1 MLIVAFSLLTSVA
14 LQQTEVNISMGS
26 GKGTTIRVIAHDA
39 DSTRKPDNEKPI
51 VATAEQLATAFLNPD
66 ARTLLARARA
76 ARIGQDSSLR
86 EYDASALQR
95 TTLGLAV
102 TRFGRE
108 RIVFRH
114 EVATRVRWDRAV
126 GARIDVTGRRTVVP
140 LVGGPATV
148 EIESVV
154 SPIPYYPGRDALWI
168 GLTRSNPSATH
179 DEIIHPLANGAE
191 ALYTYRA
198 GDSISFRLPD
208 GTSIH
213 LRELEVRPRK
223 ADWHTVVGSLWFDT
237 RTGQLVR
244 AAYRLSQPVDLLH
257 DDDDDHPGFLASALL
272 RPSTA
277 TITGVAVEY
286 GLYQGRFWLPRT
298 QVGEGKVQVGFVRMP
313 MRIEEHFTYN
323 NVNALDSIP
332 VMPPPRSLNS
342 GRVNDS
348 VRVAQECAATGTHSV
363 RATRYG
369 GTLPILV
376 TIPCDTAK
384 LAHSPDL
391 PASIFDPGDE
401 VFSDAERDALLAKAE
416 SMVPNLPVGPQLPRV
431 DWGFEMLRYNRVEGL
446 SSALDITQ
454 DIGSAYSIRFT
465 PRFGVADRI
474 PNAELAFS
482 RHTPAGTTTLSGYR
496 RLVAAN
502 DWGNPLDV
510 GSGLSALLFGRDE
523 GFYYR
528 TAGAELSGDRLLGH
542 SWQWRLFSER
552 ESDAAVRTNASL
564 AKALGS
570 DGFDPLWNIAA
581 PTIVETG
588 VAVRNLSSFGFDPNA
603 FRFITD
609 LRLEG
614 AGGDR
619 AYSRGALDVTMSHPI
634 GRMLSR
640 NFSTSITVGA
650 GTSAGNIPAQ
660 RHWYLGGTSTV
671 RGEAAGVMVGNS
683 YWLTRTEIGYGLP
696 GFRRIAFFDLG
707 WAGDRSGW
715 NAMGRPASGAGIGW
729 SMLDGLVRADVAR
742 GIYPL
747 RQWRGALYLDA
758 KF

>member
-1 MLIVAFSLLTSVA
+1 
-14 LQQTEVNISMGS
+14 MGS
-26 GKGTTIRVIAHDA
+26 GKGTTIRVIARDA

-51 VATAEQLATAFLNPD
+51 VATSEQLATAFLNPE

-95 TTLGLAV
+95 MTLRLAL

-140 LVGGPATV
+140 LIGGPATV

-213 LRELEVRPRK
+213 LCEVEIRPRK

-277 TITGVAVEY
+277 PITGVAVEY

-298 QVGEGKVQVGFVRMP
+298 QVGEGKVQVGLARMP

-323 NVNALDSIP
+323 DVNALDSIP
-332 VMPPPRSLNS
+332 VMPPSRPLN
-342 GRVNDS
+342 GPPVNDS
-348 VRVAQECAATGTHSV
+348 VQVAQECAATGTHSV

-416 SMVPNLPVGPQLPRV
+416 SM
-431 DWGFEMLRYNRVEGL
+431 
-446 SSALDITQ
+446 LD
-454 DIGSAYSIRFT
+454 
-465 PRFGVADRI
+465 
-474 PNAELAFS
+474 L
-482 RHTPAGTTTLSGYR
+482 
-496 RLVAAN
+496 
-502 DWGNPLDV
+502 

-650 GTSAGNIPAQ
+650 GTSVGNIPAQ